1 MTASWHVVAK
11 LLNVSRMSKVDYQN
25 KVLPKHQSRCTVW
38 QEYLQQFYHLKM
50 CSHSKRH
57 ADLMKEKI
65 RAMQHFFDLKES
77 GLLDQKTQDVM
88 REARCGELQLFSWTA
103 QMEEQHHHIQVRQ
116 NVSTDR
122 WILQSFHPNLYQ
134 YFFNKWIILQVCL
147 GL

>member
-1 MTASWHVVAK
+1 
-11 LLNVSRMSKVDYQN
+11 
-25 KVLPKHQSRCTVW
+25 
-38 QEYLQQFYHLKM
+38 
-50 CSHSKRH
+50 
-57 ADLMKEKI
+57 
-65 RAMQHFFDLKES
+65 MQHFFDLKES

-103 QMEEQHHHIQVRQ
+103 QMEEQHHHIKIRQ
-116 NVSTDR
+116 NISKDR